1 VPGGFHATF
10 PIVVREHQGIK
21 RTGSRKAQQ
30 TMEVFPLNS
39 EHRLKVRIDVHS
51 EEQCRFTLDGTEPTA
66 ESKLVEGGGIDITS
80 ADARDICLHVRSA
93 TGVSVKRNYRLNQ
106 GWGCVLALRDSLEE
120 HHLTIDLTEEP
131 TRYSHKYN
139 RRKELMYNSENLSL
153 PPVEV
158 SWVSLRQMRV
168 TVPSNFSAI
177 SLDGQRGINGNF
189 WIENKQ
195 KMRIHGAL
203 YQFFIYGD
211 KCPLL
216 ADVISDSLRDL
227 YEEEG

>member
-1 VPGGFHATF
+1 
-10 PIVVREHQGIK
+10 
-21 RTGSRKAQQ
+21 
-30 TMEVFPLNS
+30 
-39 EHRLKVRIDVHS
+39 
-51 EEQCRFTLDGTEPTA
+51 
-66 ESKLVEGGGIDITS
+66 
-80 ADARDICLHVRSA
+80 
-93 TGVSVKRNYRLNQ
+93 
-106 GWGCVLALRDSLEE
+106 
-120 HHLTIDLTEEP
+120 
-131 TRYSHKYN
+131 
-139 RRKELMYNSENLSL
+139 MYNSENLTL

-177 SLDGQRGINGNF
+177 SLDGQEGIF